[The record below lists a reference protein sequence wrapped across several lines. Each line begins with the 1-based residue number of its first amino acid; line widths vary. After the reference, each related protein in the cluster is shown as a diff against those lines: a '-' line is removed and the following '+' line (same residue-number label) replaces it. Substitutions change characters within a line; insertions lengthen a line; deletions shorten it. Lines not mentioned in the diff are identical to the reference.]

1 MTEIDRASKSNHL
14 VYSFAQNRGGR
25 QYDIN
30 DSMSLMSSWVCG
42 LPLAHHFSFKQIV
55 MKNTDHLGMNE
66 SNLNLYNRASNY
78 YKYLKSQ
85 SQKEEKVKA
94 NQIQMTLIRKADLK

>member
-1 MTEIDRASKSNHL
+1 
-14 VYSFAQNRGGR
+14 
-25 QYDIN
+25 
-30 DSMSLMSSWVCG
+30 MSSWVCG
-42 LPLAHHFSFKQIV
+42 LPLAHHISFKQIV

-94 NQIQMTLIRKADLK
+94 NQIQMTLIRKADLKWLLIMLIIIIDIYWIITMYQAFC

>member
-1 MTEIDRASKSNHL
+1 
-14 VYSFAQNRGGR
+14 
-25 QYDIN
+25 
-30 DSMSLMSSWVCG
+30 MSSWVCG

-85 SQKEEKVKA
+85 SQKKEKVRA
-94 NQIQMTLIRKADLK
+94 NQIQMTLIRKADLKWLLIMLIIIFDIYWIITMYQAFC

>member
-1 MTEIDRASKSNHL
+1 
-14 VYSFAQNRGGR
+14 
-25 QYDIN
+25 
-30 DSMSLMSSWVCG
+30 MSSWVCG

-85 SQKEEKVKA
+85 SQKKEKVRA
-94 NQIQMTLIRKADLK
+94 NQIQMTLIRKADLKWLLIMLIIIYDIYWIITMYQAFC